1 MHQSCRH
8 DLPALALALVLLA
21 GACGAQEGDVAPT
34 EPQARQ
40 VSTEQDTPAARADI
54 PAVVRIIEPSVVT
67 IYTPDGLGSG
77 VVYRSE
83 GLIVTNAHVVGQAP
97 AVEVRFAS
105 GERVDGRTIAA
116 DEATDLAV
124 VRVARQGLPTARFA
138 EGLPKVGETVVA
150 VGSPLGLDNTV
161 TAGIVSGLG
170 RTVPG
175 EGPAPLAL
183 VDLIQTDAAISPG
196 NSGGVLVDTVG
207 TVTGIAVAYLPPDLG
222 AVSIGFAIPA
232 PTAKRVADQLIADGR
247 ATHAYLGVD
256 ARELTPDIARQ
267 FGLPVTDGVIVVR
280 IAAGGPAAKA
290 GIAVGDVIVSLG
302 GAKVSALDDLLGAL
316 RRHEPG
322 DQVAVEIVRGGERRT
337 LDVFLESLPE
347 GS

>member
-1 MHQSCRH
+1 
-8 DLPALALALVLLA
+8 
-21 GACGAQEGDVAPT
+21 
-34 EPQARQ
+34 
-40 VSTEQDTPAARADI
+40 
-54 PAVVRIIEPSVVT
+54 
-67 IYTPDGLGSG
+67 
-77 VVYRSE
+77 
-83 GLIVTNAHVVGQAP
+83 
-97 AVEVRFAS
+97 
-105 GERVDGRTIAA
+105 
-116 DEATDLAV
+116 
-124 VRVARQGLPTARFA
+124 
-138 EGLPKVGETVVA
+138 
-150 VGSPLGLDNTV
+150 
-161 TAGIVSGLG
+161 
-170 RTVPG
+170 VPG

-196 NSGGVLVDTVG
+196 NSGGVLVDTAG
-207 TVTGIAVAYLPPDLG
+207 TVTGIAVAYLPPELG

-267 FGLPVTDGVIVVR
+267 FRLPVTDGVIVVR

-302 GAKVSALDDLLGAL
+302 GAKVSVLDDLLGAL

-347 GS
+347 GP